1 MKWLV
6 ALCIICVSTYGIEN
20 VSGQLSPELMMEQ
33 MQREGLGN
41 CELVVLEER
50 MYVPVRIELFH
61 EPVTNQIIETA
72 SQDPMSELFFEKSE
86 SRLGLITNSTDYFTI
101 KVQLDYES
109 KEDIPR
115 DVGYTYQS
123 ENYIIE
129 RGTWKH
135 EGFEFC
141 KVFQVNTSVA
151 PHIPTASEIL
161 DIAGEITKE
170 KFDRVTLSLNEN
182 TDLIYVFVLVILIF
196 SGLIIIMMMLL
207 LVARFRD
214 TKKANRLKAEQAKEY
229 LEAKEQLEKAVAMS
243 NVMIEQN
250 RIINSKFEDNVDKL
264 KEQFEKA
271 LARYTDTIL
280 ANLST
285 ILHVKAQVEQ
295 KEPESLSS
303 KVMSAV
309 KENIPIPKSKEISI
323 DEMIKDKTYDEIKE
337 IYNNLAEKHKTNISN
352 KEKTKVY
359 DTCMKLADILDKM
372 KKEGKK
378 K

>member
-6 ALCIICVSTYGIEN
+6 ALCIFCISTYAIGN
-20 VSGQLSPELMMEQ
+20 VSAQLSPELMMEQ
-33 MQREGLGN
+33 MKREGMGN

-50 MYVPVRIELFH
+50 MYVPLRIELFH
-61 EPVTNQIIETA
+61 EPVTNQIIETS

-86 SRLGLITNSTDYFTI
+86 SRLGLITNSTDYFII
-101 KVQLDYES
+101 KVVLDYES

-123 ENYIIE
+123 ENYVIE

-161 DIAGEITKE
+161 DIAGKITKE

-182 TDLIYVFVLVILIF
+182 TDLIYIFVLVSFIF

-214 TKKANRLKAEQAKEY
+214 TRKSKRLMAEQAREY
-229 LEAKEQLEKAVAMS
+229 KEAKSQLDKAVTLS

-250 RIINSKFEDNVDKL
+250 RVINSKFETNVDEMTDKL
-264 KEQFEKA
+264 EKA
-271 LARYTDTIL
+271 LARFTESVHRDI
-280 ANLST
+280 ST
-285 ILHVKAQVEQ
+285 ILHVKTQIA
-295 KEPESLSS
+295 EPEDESLSS
-303 KVMSAV
+303 KVFKTV
-309 KENIPIPKSKEISI
+309 KENIPLPKSKDQSI
-323 DEMIKDKTYDEIKE
+323 DELIKGKSYNEIKE
-337 IYNNLAEKHKTNISN
+337 IYNDLADKHETKISD
-352 KEKTKVY
+352 KEKTKIY
-359 DTCMKLADILDKM
+359 DTAMKLKDILDQM
-372 KKEGKK
+372 KEDEK
-378 K
+378 

>member
-1 MKWLV
+1 MKV
-6 ALCIICVSTYGIEN
+6 
-20 VSGQLSPELMMEQ
+20 
-33 MQREGLGN
+33 
-41 CELVVLEER
+41 
-50 MYVPVRIELFH
+50 
-61 EPVTNQIIETA
+61 
-72 SQDPMSELFFEKSE
+72 
-86 SRLGLITNSTDYFTI
+86 
-101 KVQLDYES
+101 
-109 KEDIPR
+109 
-115 DVGYTYQS
+115 
-123 ENYIIE
+123 
-129 RGTWKH
+129 
-135 EGFEFC
+135 
-141 KVFQVNTSVA
+141 
-151 PHIPTASEIL
+151 
-161 DIAGEITKE
+161 
-170 KFDRVTLSLNEN
+170 
-182 TDLIYVFVLVILIF
+182 
-196 SGLIIIMMMLL
+196 
-207 LVARFRD
+207 
-214 TKKANRLKAEQAKEY
+214 EQAKEY

-337 IYNNLAEKHKTNISN
+337 IYNNLAEKHKTNISD

>member
-1 MKWLV
+1 M
-6 ALCIICVSTYGIEN
+6 
-20 VSGQLSPELMMEQ
+20 
-33 MQREGLGN
+33 
-41 CELVVLEER
+41 
-50 MYVPVRIELFH
+50 FH

-101 KVQLDYES
+101 KVVLDYES
-109 KEDIPR
+109 KEDVPR
-115 DVGYTYQS
+115 DVGYKYQS

-141 KVFQVNTSVA
+141 KVFLVNTSVA
-151 PHIPTASEIL
+151 PHIPSASEIL
-161 DIAGEITKE
+161 DFAGEITKE

-182 TDLIYVFVLVILIF
+182 TDLTYIFVLVILIF
-196 SGLIIIMMMLL
+196 CGVMTIMILL
-207 LVARFRD
+207 LMVARFRD
-214 TKKANRLKAEQAKEY
+214 TRKANRLKAEQAKEY

-309 KENIPIPKSKEISI
+309 KENIPKSKDKSI

-337 IYNNLAEKHKTNISN
+337 IYNDLADKHKTNISD

>member
-50 MYVPVRIELFH
+50 MYVPMRIELFH

-101 KVQLDYES
+101 KVVLDYES
-109 KEDIPR
+109 KEDVPR

-182 TDLIYVFVLVILIF
+182 TDLTYIFVLVILIF
-196 SGLIIIMMMLL
+196 CGVMTIMILL
-207 LVARFRD
+207 LMVARFRD
-214 TKKANRLKAEQAKEY
+214 TRKANRLKVEQAREY
-229 LEAKEQLEKAVAMS
+229 KEAKDQLDKAVTLTK
-243 NVMIEQN
+243 VMLEQN
-250 RIINSKFEDNVDKL
+250 RVINSKFNEKVDEMVERL
-264 KEQFEKA
+264 EKS
-271 LARYTDTIL
+271 LARFSDGIHKDI
-280 ANLST
+280 ST
-285 ILHVKAQVEQ
+285 ILHVRTQLE
-295 KEPESLSS
+295 EPEEESLKS
-303 KVMSAV
+303 KVFSAV
-309 KENIPIPKSKEISI
+309 KENIPKSKDKSI

-337 IYNNLAEKHKTNISN
+337 IYNDLAEKHKTNISD

>member
-6 ALCIICVSTYGIEN
+6 ALCIFCVSTYGIDN
-20 VSGQLSPELMMEQ
+20 VSAQLSPELMMEQ
-33 MQREGLGN
+33 MQREGMGN

-50 MYVPVRIELFH
+50 MYVPMRIELFH

-101 KVQLDYES
+101 KVVLDYES
-109 KEDIPR
+109 KEDVPR

-182 TDLIYVFVLVILIF
+182 TDLTYIFVLVILIF
-196 SGLIIIMMMLL
+196 CGVMTIMILL
-207 LVARFRD
+207 LMVARFRD
-214 TKKANRLKAEQAKEY
+214 TRKANRLKVEQAREY
-229 LEAKEQLEKAVAMS
+229 KEAKDQLDKAVTLTK
-243 NVMIEQN
+243 VMLEQN
-250 RIINSKFEDNVDKL
+250 RVINSKFNEKVDEMVERL
-264 KEQFEKA
+264 EKS
-271 LARYTDTIL
+271 LARFSDGIHKDI
-280 ANLST
+280 ST
-285 ILHVKAQVEQ
+285 ILHVRTQLE
-295 KEPESLSS
+295 EPEEESLKS
-303 KVMSAV
+303 KVFSAV
-309 KENIPIPKSKEISI
+309 KENIPKSKDKSI

-337 IYNNLAEKHKTNISN
+337 IYNDLAEKHKTNISD

>member
-50 MYVPVRIELFH
+50 MYVPMRIELFH

-101 KVQLDYES
+101 KVVLDYES
-109 KEDIPR
+109 KEDVPR

-182 TDLIYVFVLVILIF
+182 TDLTYIFVLVILIF
-196 SGLIIIMMMLL
+196 CGVMTIMILL
-207 LVARFRD
+207 LMVARFRD
-214 TKKANRLKAEQAKEY
+214 TRKANRLKVEQAREY
-229 LEAKEQLEKAVAMS
+229 KEAKDQLDKAVTLTK
-243 NVMIEQN
+243 VMLEQN
-250 RIINSKFEDNVDKL
+250 RVINSKFNEKVDEMVERL
-264 KEQFEKA
+264 EKS
-271 LARYTDTIL
+271 LARFSDGIHKDI
-280 ANLST
+280 ST
-285 ILHVKAQVEQ
+285 ILHVRTQLE
-295 KEPESLSS
+295 EPEEESLKS
-303 KVMSAV
+303 KVFSAV
-309 KENIPIPKSKEISI
+309 KENIPKSKDKSI

-337 IYNNLAEKHKTNISN
+337 IYNDLADKHKTNISD

>member
-6 ALCIICVSTYGIEN
+6 ALCIFCVSTYGIDN
-20 VSGQLSPELMMEQ
+20 VSAQLSPELMMEQ
-33 MQREGLGN
+33 MQREGMGN

-50 MYVPVRIELFH
+50 MYVPMRIELFH

-101 KVQLDYES
+101 KVVLDYES
-109 KEDIPR
+109 KEDVPR

-182 TDLIYVFVLVILIF
+182 TDLTYIFVLVILIF
-196 SGLIIIMMMLL
+196 CGVMTIMILL
-207 LVARFRD
+207 LMVARFRD
-214 TKKANRLKAEQAKEY
+214 TRKANRLKVEQAREY
-229 LEAKEQLEKAVAMS
+229 KEAKDQLDKAVTLTK
-243 NVMIEQN
+243 VMLEQN
-250 RIINSKFEDNVDKL
+250 RVINSKFNEKVDEMVERL
-264 KEQFEKA
+264 EKS
-271 LARYTDTIL
+271 LARFSDGIHKDI
-280 ANLST
+280 ST
-285 ILHVKAQVEQ
+285 ILHVRTQLE
-295 KEPESLSS
+295 EPEEESLKS
-303 KVMSAV
+303 KVFSAV
-309 KENIPIPKSKEISI
+309 KENIPKSKDKSI

-337 IYNNLAEKHKTNISN
+337 IYNDLADKHKTNISD

>member
-6 ALCIICVSTYGIEN
+6 ALCIFCVSTYGIEN
-20 VSGQLSPELMMEQ
+20 VSAQLSPELMMEQ
-33 MQREGLGN
+33 MQREGMGN

-50 MYVPVRIELFH
+50 MYVPMRIELFH
-61 EPVTNQIIETA
+61 EPVTNQIIETS

-101 KVQLDYES
+101 KVVLDYES

-141 KVFQVNTSVA
+141 KVFQLNTSVA
-151 PHIPTASEIL
+151 PYIPSATEIL
-161 DIAGEITKE
+161 DIAGEITKQE
-170 KFDRVTLSLNEN
+170 FNRVTLSLNEN
-182 TDLIYVFVLVILIF
+182 TDLIYAFVLVILIF
-196 SGLIIIMMMLL
+196 SGLIIVMMMLL

-214 TKKANRLKAEQAKEY
+214 TRKSKRLMAEQAREY
-229 LEAKEQLEKAVAMS
+229 KEAKDQLDKAVTLTK
-243 NVMIEQN
+243 VMLEQN
-250 RIINSKFEDNVDKL
+250 RVINSKFNEKVDEMVDKL
-264 KEQFEKA
+264 EKA
-271 LARYTDTIL
+271 LARFSGAIHKDI
-280 ANLST
+280 ST
-285 ILHVKAQVEQ
+285 ILHVRTQLE
-295 KEPESLSS
+295 EPPEESLKS
-303 KVMSAV
+303 KVFSVV
-309 KENIPIPKSKEISI
+309 KENIPKSKDKSI
-323 DEMIKDKTYDEIKE
+323 DEMIKDKTYDEIRE
-337 IYNNLAEKHKTNISN
+337 IYNDLADKHKTNISD

-359 DTCMKLADILDKM
+359 DTAMKLLDILNKM

>member
-1 MKWLV
+1 MCIRDS
-6 ALCIICVSTYGIEN
+6 CIICVSTYGIEN

-50 MYVPVRIELFH
+50 MYVPMRIELFH

-101 KVQLDYES
+101 KVVLDYES
-109 KEDIPR
+109 KEDVPR

-182 TDLIYVFVLVILIF
+182 TDLTYIFVLVILIF
-196 SGLIIIMMMLL
+196 CGVMTIMILL
-207 LVARFRD
+207 LMVARFRD
-214 TKKANRLKAEQAKEY
+214 TRKANRLKVEQAREY
-229 LEAKEQLEKAVAMS
+229 KEAKDQLDKAVTLTK
-243 NVMIEQN
+243 VMLEQN
-250 RIINSKFEDNVDKL
+250 RVINSKFNEKVDEMVERL
-264 KEQFEKA
+264 EKS
-271 LARYTDTIL
+271 LARFSDGIHKDI
-280 ANLST
+280 ST
-285 ILHVKAQVEQ
+285 ILHVRTQLE
-295 KEPESLSS
+295 EPEEESLKS
-303 KVMSAV
+303 KVFSAV
-309 KENIPIPKSKEISI
+309 KENIPKSKDKSI

-337 IYNNLAEKHKTNISN
+337 IYNDLADKHKTNISD

>member
-50 MYVPVRIELFH
+50 MYVPMRIELFH

-101 KVQLDYES
+101 KVVLDYES
-109 KEDIPR
+109 KEDVPR

-182 TDLIYVFVLVILIF
+182 TDLTYIFVLVILIF
-196 SGLIIIMMMLL
+196 CGVMTIMILL
-207 LVARFRD
+207 LMVARFRD
-214 TKKANRLKAEQAKEY
+214 TRKANRLKVEQAREY
-229 LEAKEQLEKAVAMS
+229 KEAKDQLDKAVTLTK
-243 NVMIEQN
+243 VMLEQN
-250 RIINSKFEDNVDKL
+250 RVINSKFNEKVDEMVERL
-264 KEQFEKA
+264 EKS
-271 LARYTDTIL
+271 LARFSDGIHKDI
-280 ANLST
+280 ST
-285 ILHVKAQVEQ
+285 ILHVRTQLE
-295 KEPESLSS
+295 EPEEESLKS
-303 KVMSAV
+303 KVFSAV
-309 KENIPIPKSKEISI
+309 KENIPKSKDKSI

-337 IYNNLAEKHKTNISN
+337 IYNDLADKHKTNISN

>member
-6 ALCIICVSTYGIEN
+6 ALCIFCVSTYGIDN
-20 VSGQLSPELMMEQ
+20 VSAQLSPELMMEQ
-33 MQREGLGN
+33 MQREGMGN

-50 MYVPVRIELFH
+50 MYVPMRIELFH

-101 KVQLDYES
+101 KVVLDYES
-109 KEDIPR
+109 KEDVPR

-182 TDLIYVFVLVILIF
+182 TDLTYIFVLVILIF
-196 SGLIIIMMMLL
+196 CGVMTIMILL
-207 LVARFRD
+207 LMVARFRD
-214 TKKANRLKAEQAKEY
+214 TRKANRLKVEQAREY
-229 LEAKEQLEKAVAMS
+229 KEAKDQLDKAVTLTK
-243 NVMIEQN
+243 VMLEQN
-250 RIINSKFEDNVDKL
+250 RVINSKFNEKVDEMVERL
-264 KEQFEKA
+264 EKS
-271 LARYTDTIL
+271 LARFSDGIHKDI
-280 ANLST
+280 ST
-285 ILHVKAQVEQ
+285 ILHVRTQLE
-295 KEPESLSS
+295 EPEEESLKS
-303 KVMSAV
+303 KVFSAV
-309 KENIPIPKSKEISI
+309 KENIPKSKDKSI

-337 IYNNLAEKHKTNISN
+337 IYNDLADKHKTNISH

>member
-6 ALCIICVSTYGIEN
+6 ALCIFCVSTYGIDN
-20 VSGQLSPELMMEQ
+20 VSAQLSPELMMEQ
-33 MQREGLGN
+33 MQREGMGN

-50 MYVPVRIELFH
+50 MYVPMRIELFH

-101 KVQLDYES
+101 KVVLDYES
-109 KEDIPR
+109 KEDVPR

-182 TDLIYVFVLVILIF
+182 TDLTYIFVLVILIF
-196 SGLIIIMMMLL
+196 CGVMTIMILL
-207 LVARFRD
+207 LMVARFRD
-214 TKKANRLKAEQAKEY
+214 TRKANRLKVEQAREY
-229 LEAKEQLEKAVAMS
+229 KEAKDQLDKAVTLTK
-243 NVMIEQN
+243 VMLEQN
-250 RIINSKFEDNVDKL
+250 RVINSKFNEKVDEMVERL
-264 KEQFEKA
+264 EKS
-271 LARYTDTIL
+271 LARFSDGIHNCLLYTSPSPRD
-280 ANLST
+280 
-285 ILHVKAQVEQ
+285 
-295 KEPESLSS
+295 
-303 KVMSAV
+303 
-309 KENIPIPKSKEISI
+309 
-323 DEMIKDKTYDEIKE
+323 
-337 IYNNLAEKHKTNISN
+337 
-352 KEKTKVY
+352 
-359 DTCMKLADILDKM
+359 
-372 KKEGKK
+372 
-378 K
+378 

>member
-1 MKWLV
+1 
-6 ALCIICVSTYGIEN
+6 
-20 VSGQLSPELMMEQ
+20 
-33 MQREGLGN
+33 
-41 CELVVLEER
+41 
-50 MYVPVRIELFH
+50 
-61 EPVTNQIIETA
+61 
-72 SQDPMSELFFEKSE
+72 
-86 SRLGLITNSTDYFTI
+86 
-101 KVQLDYES
+101 
-109 KEDIPR
+109 
-115 DVGYTYQS
+115 
-123 ENYIIE
+123 
-129 RGTWKH
+129 
-135 EGFEFC
+135 
-141 KVFQVNTSVA
+141 
-151 PHIPTASEIL
+151 
-161 DIAGEITKE
+161 
-170 KFDRVTLSLNEN
+170 
-182 TDLIYVFVLVILIF
+182 
-196 SGLIIIMMMLL
+196 MLL

-243 NVMIEQN
+243 NVMVEQN
-250 RIINSKFEDNVDKL
+250 RIINSKFEDNVDML

-309 KENIPIPKSKEISI
+309 KENIPKSKDKSI

-337 IYNNLAEKHKTNISN
+337 IYNDLADKHKTNISD